1 MRKNAARL
9 LGGSVALF
17 MVQSDQIVLS
27 AALVTV
33 FSVAREPNSAAL
45 IRIKMHLNAIKCSG
59 GLIILHV
66 THLLC
71 IEHNKCMQIILLWA
85 DKPGK

>member
-9 LGGSVALF
+9 LGVSVGLF

-33 FSVAREPNSAAL
+33 FSVAREP
-45 IRIKMHLNAIKCSG
+45 G
-59 GLIILHV
+59 
-66 THLLC
+66 
-71 IEHNKCMQIILLWA
+71 
-85 DKPGK
+85 